1 MSISTL
7 AAHPND
13 PGNHVKL
20 REAPWVVC
28 PLTIFLTNI
37 TGNHVKLR
45 VAPCNTRRAPQAG
58 RERHQIFSGRFLSV
72 HPEIAVGAF
81 SKVVVG
87 NHVKLRVAP
96 CNTRRVLTF
105 FESHISILFG
115 AADEV
120 LVNPRTP
127 NTMSSWFFFPLEY
140 SELQSQSGSN
150 FPSTKTRPNPGTLS
164 TNETSSSVVLLYR
177 WRPYRD

>member
-37 TGNHVKLR
+37 T
-45 VAPCNTRRAPQAG
+45 
-58 RERHQIFSGRFLSV
+58 
-72 HPEIAVGAF
+72 
-81 SKVVVG
+81 G